1 MSSPKNV
8 SKINDYVYKNITF
21 ALNTSCKSIGMEFLT
36 Q

>member
-1 MSSPKNV
+1 MPSPKNV
-8 SKINDYVYKNITF
+8 ARINNYVYKNITF